1 MLFGMLLSPPV
12 ALLTA
17 AALVGLVAAHRVEHQ
32 RVDRLLDL
40 MRALLGGAV
49 GSATYILAVRPAT
62 PHSAEVV
69 VAGLLG
75 AWLTVGIVHVMQR
88 SHRHL

>member
-1 MLFGMLLSPPV
+1 MVLSSPV

-17 AALVGLVAAHRVEHQ
+17 AALVGWLAARRVQHQ
-32 RVDRLLDL
+32 PVDRLLDL

-49 GSATYILAVRPAT
+49 GSATYILATQPAT
-62 PHSAEVV
+62 GQAEVV

-75 AWLTVGIVHVMQR
+75 AWLTVGIVHVLQHG
-88 SHRHL
+88 HRHP

>member
-1 MLFGMLLSPPV
+1 MLCEMVLGSPV

-17 AALVGLVAAHRVEHQ
+17 AALVGLLAAHRVQHQ
-32 RVDRLLDL
+32 PVDRLLDV

-49 GSATYILAVRPAT
+49 GSATYILASRPET
-62 PHSAEVV
+62 GQIEVL

-75 AWLTVGIVHVMQR
+75 AWLTVGIVHVLQGG
-88 SHRHL
+88 HRRH